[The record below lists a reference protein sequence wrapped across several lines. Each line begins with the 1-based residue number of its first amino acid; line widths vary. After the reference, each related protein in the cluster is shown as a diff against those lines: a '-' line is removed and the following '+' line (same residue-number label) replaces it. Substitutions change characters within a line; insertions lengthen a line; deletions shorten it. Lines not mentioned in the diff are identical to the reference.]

1 MADRFPPVK
10 INFAS
15 VDVVGVPGLCLVAIV
30 VAIAIE
36 FPEAGRLLLSGVVGG
51 ALLSAVIFRVRSWRP
66 MDAVMTRISTRPSF
80 RRDSQE
86 TSSTTPR

>member
-1 MADRFPPVK
+1 MAERFPPVK

-36 FPEAGRLLLSGVVGG
+36 FPEARWLLLGGLAGG
-51 ALLSAVIFRVRSWRP
+51 AVLALFRFFRGSTP
-66 MDAVMTRISTRPSF
+66 MRARITRILNGPSTPS
-80 RRDSQE
+80 S
-86 TSSTTPR
+86 PA

>member
-1 MADRFPPVK
+1 MAERFPPVK

-36 FPEAGRLLLSGVVGG
+36 FPEARWLLIAGLAGG
-51 ALLSAVIFRVRSWRP
+51 AVLAVFRLFRGSKP
-66 MDAVMTRISTRPSF
+66 MRARITRILNGPP
-80 RRDSQE
+80 
-86 TSSTTPR
+86 TSSRRA